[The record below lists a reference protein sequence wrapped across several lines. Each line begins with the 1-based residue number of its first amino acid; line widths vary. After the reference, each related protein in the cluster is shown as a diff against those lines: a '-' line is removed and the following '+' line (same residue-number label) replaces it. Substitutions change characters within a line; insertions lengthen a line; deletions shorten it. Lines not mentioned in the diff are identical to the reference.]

1 MFHLQG
7 RGGDTK
13 GGSNQFNEKGKT
25 PFRQNF
31 KLLND
36 FLKASAWLVDGS
48 FVCLFVL
55 RKVIARKLNMNLQV
69 FVHRESS
76 VKGKGLGY

>member
-13 GGSNQFNEKGKT
+13 GGSNQFNEKRKT
-25 PFRQNF
+25 PFRQNL

-36 FLKASAWLVDGS
+36 FLKASAWLLDGS
-48 FVCLFVL
+48 FVCLFL
-55 RKVIARKLNMNLQV
+55 LGKVIARKLHSTCL
-69 FVHRESS
+69 FIHRESS
-76 VKGKGLGY
+76 AKGKGVGF